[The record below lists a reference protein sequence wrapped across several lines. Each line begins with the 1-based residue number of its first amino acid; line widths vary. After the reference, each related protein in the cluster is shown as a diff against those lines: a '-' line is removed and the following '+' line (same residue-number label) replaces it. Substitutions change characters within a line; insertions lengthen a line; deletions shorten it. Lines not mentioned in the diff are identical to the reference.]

1 MIIRAT
7 IVALEIGDRLDE
19 DEGMSY
25 AKHVILGAGGAITQA
40 LVPELLRNKQE
51 VTLVSRRGTEI
62 VGTSGVSADV
72 TDYEALKRC
81 VPENSVVYLLV
92 GLPYDSRIWS
102 EQWPKIMDNVITVCK
117 EQGALLV
124 FFDNVYMYGR
134 VEGPMTEGTPHRPV
148 SKKGEIRARIAE
160 QLQREYDSGGIKAII
175 ARSADFYGPGAERTG
190 IPNLLIFEKLL
201 KGSKAQWLADADKPH
216 SLTYTSDC
224 GRGLYL
230 LVGDEKSYNQVWHLP
245 TARPALTARQLA
257 QIAAEELGV
266 QPRIGALSPWMVAAG
281 GLFDR
286 TIKELSEM
294 LYQNKEEYIFDSSK
308 FEEHFSFTPTSY
320 KQGIEETINY
330 YRQQRT

>member
-1 MIIRAT
+1 M
-7 IVALEIGDRLDE
+7 ALEIDERLHE

-40 LVPELLRNKQE
+40 LLPELLRNKQE
-51 VTLVSRRGTEI
+51 VTLVSRTGTEI

-81 VPENSVVYLLV
+81 VPQNSAVYLLV
-92 GLPYDSRIWS
+92 GLPYDSRVWS

-124 FFDNVYMYGR
+124 FFDNVYLYGR

-160 QLQREYDSGGIKAII
+160 QLQREYDSGGLQAII
-175 ARSADFYGPGAERTG
+175 ARSADFYGPGAEKTG
-190 IPNLLIFEKLL
+190 IPNLLIVEKLL
-201 KGSKAQWLADADKPH
+201 KGSKAQWLADADKAH
-216 SLTYTSDC
+216 SLTYTNDC
-224 GRGLYL
+224 GRALYL
-230 LVGDEKSYNQVWHLP
+230 LVGDETAYNQVWHLP
-245 TARPALTARQLA
+245 TARPALTARQLTE
-257 QIAAEELGV
+257 IAAEELRM
-266 QPRIGALSPWMVAAG
+266 QPKIGALPPLMVAAG

-294 LYQNKEEYIFDSSK
+294 LYQNREEYIFDSSK

-330 YRQQRT
+330 YRQQRSE